1 MPSGKESALL
11 ALSGQNPPRRW
22 ALDAPADA
30 MRKTQP
36 TLPWLSTM
44 RNKKGKEKEFQ
55 QNHKKFQISEEGR
68 DWVIMSIG
76 KKWREFKSKLKKLH
90 YDTHKTYEEKIAAC
104 DSRVHPKEW
113 EFLVKHWDSQV
124 GQERSA
130 KNKASRAMLKTTH
143 TAGTKS
149 FARVRA
155 EMAKKNNHI
164 QPRRHELYIRTHTK
178 KNGKPL
184 NAYCSKIMKNIGD
197 LVPLYPEVAQRDPS
211 RNDLLS
217 LLLKEKSTQLH
228 CHGLGPIPDE
238 LRKSKTTRAD
248 YIRML
253 SETKKEAEEEKR
265 VMQSELVDMRQKYE
279 DIHKEMMTMK
289 AWVESIGK
297 RPQDHFILGEGI
309 SCVPQGLKLKC
320 TDLPYN
326 GSPNNQATSSHS
338 SYEAPPTQVYRAKN
352 ISKRVH
358 AVSNIMIGTEVYLRS
373 LQKPHNHVA
382 QGYLLSKDPTTRV
395 GGFELGPQCWE
406 IQIDVPIVRNEPL
419 LRPYSSYQTIGDAVG
434 ATVAWPYTFVKCK

>member
-1 MPSGKESALL
+1 MARNGQIIP
-11 ALSGQNPPRRW
+11 LSYKDWRVVPN
-22 ALDAPADA
+22 
-30 MRKTQP
+30 
-36 TLPWLSTM
+36 STKDIM
-44 RNKKGKEKEFQ
+44 WMIVQ
-55 QNHKKFQISEEGR
+55 KKFQISEEGR

-104 DSRVHPKEW
+104 DSRVHAKEW

-155 EMAKKNNHI
+155 EMDKKNNHI

-184 NAYCSKIMKNIGD
+184 NAYCSKIM
-197 LVPLYPEVAQRDPS
+197 
-211 RNDLLS
+211 
-217 LLLKEKSTQLH
+217 
-228 CHGLGPIPDE
+228 
-238 LRKSKTTRAD
+238 
-248 YIRML
+248 
-253 SETKKEAEEEKR
+253 
-265 VMQSELVDMRQKYE
+265 
-279 DIHKEMMTMK
+279 
-289 AWVESIGK
+289 
-297 RPQDHFILGEGI
+297 
-309 SCVPQGLKLKC
+309 KC